1 MIQTTDSAFT
11 RLLICVFVL
20 LLAPVIAWGQA
31 PAPDK
36 KLALNA
42 VLVLTP
48 EFCAAKN
55 TNKRLGRQ
63 PAEYGKA
70 VCAELE
76 PALKAVFSSVTTVS
90 DAGAAAA
97 SAAKSPTPG
106 EAQVLLVPRVADFR
120 ETVTGS
126 GLHGWDT
133 LMILEW
139 TAIDTS
145 GTKVWIESVQCSAHH
160 GRASIFA
167 IGKARIL
174 TVESVVKDAVD
185 QSAAKMSS
193 APELRK
199 LLH

>member
-1 MIQTTDSAFT
+1 MIPTTDSAFV
-11 RLLICVFVL
+11 RLLICGFVL
-20 LLAPVIAWGQA
+20 LLTPVMAWGQV
-31 PAPDK
+31 PTPDK

-55 TNKRLGRQ
+55 TNKKLGRQ

-70 VCAELE
+70 ACAELE

-90 DAGAAAA
+90 DAGAAA
-97 SAAKSPTPG
+97 SAAKSTTPG
-106 EAQVLLVPRVADFR
+106 QAQVLLVPRVADFR

-133 LMILEW
+133 LMVLEW

-145 GTKVWIESVQCSAHH
+145 GTKVWIESVQCSEHH
-160 GRASIFA
+160 ARASIFA
-167 IGKARIL
+167 IDKARIL
-174 TVESVVKDAVD
+174 TVENVVKDAVE

-199 LLH
+199 LQH

>member
-1 MIQTTDSAFT
+1 MIPTTDSPFA
-11 RLLICVFVL
+11 RLRICGLVL
-20 LLAPVIAWGQA
+20 LFTTVMAWGQA

-48 EFCAAKN
+48 EFCAAES
-55 TNKRLGRQ
+55 TNKRLGRE
-63 PAEYGKA
+63 PLEYGKA
-70 VCAELE
+70 ACAKLE
-76 PALKAVFSSVTTVS
+76 PALKVVFSSVTTVS
-90 DAGAAAA
+90 DAGAAVA

-145 GTKVWIESVQCSAHH
+145 GSKVWIESVQCSEHH

-167 IGKARIL
+167 IEKARIL
-174 TVESVVKDAVD
+174 TMESVVKDAVD

-199 LLH
+199 LLR